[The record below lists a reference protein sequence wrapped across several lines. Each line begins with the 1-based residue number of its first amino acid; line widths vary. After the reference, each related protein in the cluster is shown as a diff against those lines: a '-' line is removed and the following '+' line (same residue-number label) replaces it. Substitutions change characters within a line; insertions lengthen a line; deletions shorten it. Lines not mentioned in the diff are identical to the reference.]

1 MDDSWDVMKDLQ
13 FLIATDEQLQDELAQ
28 VCEILDSDQASTSV
42 SCAPDEAAT
51 SAASSLLRQSSRL
64 DEDSSSTDGVS
75 RSKVATTLPSTLST
89 KRKVAAA
96 AILPD
101 KGKPKPMRSS
111 VRQREEIHLL
121 RRQINELTSR
131 LHAKETTDVTT
142 FDMSLWERTAK
153 LECIEKNKAVHENE
167 QLKDAVYQQATF
179 IEQMQRVLRKKP
191 RIGANIMDI
200 HSDDWQAYKL
210 AAQASLREA
219 AIHAIADRQ
228 YRRMQS
234 AFIKAG
240 VFHRDRCLFQIQA
253 IPQPDNS
260 FLVEMVTHLTLD
272 APFRLVAAQA
282 WQVCDGEL
290 AIDLP
295 EGAAETFQHIDPY
308 TVYGT
313 LLLPHMGVQ
322 CHSNTIRKYY
332 IEQDRHVILSRT
344 VLEDAAVPHMS
355 KGAVEN
361 RTMWLQVTPLPDDS
375 NQCRFTLLQQ
385 LVWPVEDFAKE
396 EHGLD
401 NVVTAMKHVCFGQ
414 EVRPGTLPMA
424 EWQMDLT
431 KLPYP
436 SMGAFAERGRR
447 FVRLLKAK
455 VNEAIESFH
464 GQQHETDPL
473 LE

>member
-191 RIGANIMDI
+191 RIG
-200 HSDDWQAYKL
+200 
-210 AAQASLREA
+210 
-219 AIHAIADRQ
+219 
-228 YRRMQS
+228 
-234 AFIKAG
+234 
-240 VFHRDRCLFQIQA
+240 
-253 IPQPDNS
+253 
-260 FLVEMVTHLTLD
+260 
-272 APFRLVAAQA
+272 
-282 WQVCDGEL
+282 
-290 AIDLP
+290 
-295 EGAAETFQHIDPY
+295 
-308 TVYGT
+308 
-313 LLLPHMGVQ
+313 
-322 CHSNTIRKYY
+322 
-332 IEQDRHVILSRT
+332 
-344 VLEDAAVPHMS
+344 
-355 KGAVEN
+355 
-361 RTMWLQVTPLPDDS
+361 
-375 NQCRFTLLQQ
+375 
-385 LVWPVEDFAKE
+385 
-396 EHGLD
+396 
-401 NVVTAMKHVCFGQ
+401 
-414 EVRPGTLPMA
+414 
-424 EWQMDLT
+424 
-431 KLPYP
+431 
-436 SMGAFAERGRR
+436 
-447 FVRLLKAK
+447 
-455 VNEAIESFH
+455 
-464 GQQHETDPL
+464 
-473 LE
+473 